1 MTGLQEIPL
10 LAPPIIA
17 QAREIEHATTVRTDR
32 FLEVALQGSGKTR
45 EIRQG
50 LAATT
55 SEWYSLCQ
63 QLFCNNSDL
72 QENVTVF
79 MELQQNLASVVQ
91 LAAKSG
97 PMDSRKKDSI
107 STGHPEASLQVQG
120 RLEEVET
127 RAKQLLDK
135 VLASDGF
142 QAPRSWE
149 ESIKDD
155 CLLWSV
161 AVQNLLQGLERLS
174 RRQGLFLQPL
184 RQAARG

>member
-1 MTGLQEIPL
+1 M
-10 LAPPIIA
+10 
-17 QAREIEHATTVRTDR
+17 
-32 FLEVALQGSGKTR
+32 
-45 EIRQG
+45 
-50 LAATT
+50 
-55 SEWYSLCQ
+55 
-63 QLFCNNSDL
+63 
-72 QENVTVF
+72 TVF
-79 MELQQNLASVVQ
+79 TELQQNLASVVQ
-91 LAAKSG
+91 LVAKRG

-127 RAKQLLDK
+127 HAKQLLDK

-149 ESIKDD
+149 ESIKDER
-155 CLLWSV
+155 LLWSV